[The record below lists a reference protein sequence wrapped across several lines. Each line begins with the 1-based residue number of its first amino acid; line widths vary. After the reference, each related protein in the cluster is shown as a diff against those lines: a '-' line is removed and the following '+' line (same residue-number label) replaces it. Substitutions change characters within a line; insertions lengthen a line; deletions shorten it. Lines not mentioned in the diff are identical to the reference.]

1 MDGVLYDIRGHYM
14 SELKEMFEL
23 KKDHLTP
30 ECVEVIKNMVC
41 TIKDID
47 TIVAMEE
54 NGGYSKIHSSKRI
67 LEEMMKA
74 EIDSGK
80 RDALQTAINN
90 MR

>member
-1 MDGVLYDIRGHYM
+1 MSGILYDIRGHFM
-14 SELKEMFEL
+14 MELEEMFET

-30 ECVEVIKNMVC
+30 ECVEVMKNMVC

-67 LEEMMKA
+67 LEEMAKVETDA
-74 EIDSGK
+74 GK
-80 RDALQTAINN
+80 RDALQTAINT

>member
-1 MDGVLYDIRGHYM
+1 MSGILYDIRGHYM
-14 SELKEMFEL
+14 SELEEMFEA

-54 NGGYSKIHSSKRI
+54 NGGYSKVRSSKRI
-67 LEEMMKA
+67 LEEMMKI
-74 EIDSGK
+74 ETDSGK
-80 RDALQTAINN
+80 RDALQIAINN